1 VTKHSEN
8 PSKSGEIRV
17 LLHIGEQFIEEN
29 QIRSAARFGKG
40 TKIFLI
46 NGDEI
51 VANVSYDRVADLL
64 STLPR
69 T

>member
-1 VTKHSEN
+1 MTNNSEN
-8 PSKSGEIRV
+8 TPKTTEIRV
-17 LLHIGEQFIEEN
+17 LINIGSHFFDEK

-51 VANVSYDRVADLL
+51 IVNVSYDRVADIL
-64 STLPR
+64 SNLSK
-69 T
+69 